1 MKSDSTRFAF
11 TKAKIQALPLPSA
24 GSRETYHDTKAIGL
38 QLRVTPQGNKTFN
51 LYRRIKGGAPVR
63 VTLGKFPTMTIEQAR
78 QAAARVNV
86 EIEGGANPAE
96 AKRTLRGEPTFE
108 EVFNDYLDHK
118 RKRDG
123 SNLSERTK
131 AEYRN
136 AVRLYLPKLAS
147 QKLSAITHDRV
158 AQVHRQVGKQA
169 PFAANRTKALISAV
183 FNYAKANRIFN
194 GDNPANGLVGFAE
207 VERDRYIKGSELPYI
222 LEAIEQSEQ
231 ADFFMLALLTG
242 ARRSNLQSM
251 TWRSIDWGEDL
262 WRIPNTKNGTPQNVT
277 LSPEAMAIL
286 SRRKA
291 NSESMYVFPGR
302 GASGHLVEPKKAWRS
317 ILKRASMQRLR
328 ETLGAGP
335 ETKDDDL
342 LDEAKREGIDPD
354 DYLMSDLRI
363 HDLRRTLGSWQA
375 STGASLPIIGKSL
388 NHKSQRSTMI
398 YARLELDPVRN
409 SVNRATASMML
420 TKRPSRN

>member
-1 MKSDSTRFAF
+1 MKTDGSRFAF
-11 TKAKIQALPLPSA
+11 TKEKLLALPLPPEGGRA
-24 GSRETYHDTKAIGL
+24 TYHDTKAIGL
-38 QLRVTPQGNKTFN
+38 QLRVTPQGTKTFS
-51 LYRRIKGGAPVR
+51 LYRRVKGGAPGR
-63 VTLGKFPTMTIEQAR
+63 ITLGKFPSMTIEQAR
-78 QAAARVNV
+78 QAAASVNA

-96 AKRTLRGEPTFE
+96 ARRALRGEPTFE
-108 EVFNDYLDHK
+108 EVFVDYLTHK

-136 AVRLYLPKLAS
+136 TVRLYLQRIAP

-158 AQVHRQVGKQA
+158 AQIHRQVGKQA

-183 FNYAKANRIFN
+183 FNYAKATRTFT

-207 VERDRYIKGSELPYI
+207 VERDRYIKGFELPYI

-242 ARRSNLQSM
+242 ARRSNLQAM
-251 TWRSIDWGEDL
+251 TWRCIDWGEEL

-277 LSPEAMAIL
+277 LSPEALAIL
-286 SRRKA
+286 HRRKA
-291 NSESMYVFPGR
+291 DTESMYVFPGR
-302 GASGHLVEPKKAWRS
+302 GSTGHLVEPKKAWRS
-317 ILKRASMQRLR
+317 ILKRASLDRLR
-328 ETLGAGP
+328 DMLGADP
-335 ETKDDDL
+335 DTKDSDL
-342 LDEAKREGIDPD
+342 SECAVKERIDPA
-354 DYLMSDLRI
+354 DYLLTDLRI

-375 STGASLPIIGKSL
+375 TTGASLPVIGKSL

-398 YARLELDPVRN
+398 YARLELDPVRD
-409 SVNRATASMML
+409 SVKRATASML
-420 TKRPSRN
+420 GAKKQRR